1 MQAQSLQRKD
11 RLYNVTPPCRDD
23 KVNRP
28 CRGGLCM
35 CCAVTV
41 QELGWKREDIVVSTK
56 VFWGGDGPNDKGLSR
71 KHIIEGT
78 RNCLK
83 RLQLDY
89 V

>member
-1 MQAQSLQRKD
+1 MIPAWVLLITPLLLLSTRPSL
-11 RLYNVTPPCRDD
+11 LL
-23 KVNRP
+23 
-28 CRGGLCM
+28 LCP
-35 CCAVTV
+35 V

-56 VFWGGDGPNDKGLSR
+56 VFWGGEGVNDKGLSR

>member
-1 MQAQSLQRKD
+1 MCVNHMYAYQLTNAALKHVLTRVC
-11 RLYNVTPPCRDD
+11 RHCTPTPTPC
-23 KVNRP
+23 
-28 CRGGLCM
+28 
-35 CCAVTV
+35 
-41 QELGWKREDIVVSTK
+41 QELGWRREDLVVSTK
-56 VFWGGDGPNDKGLSR
+56 VFWGGEGPNDKGLSR